1 MSDFDTHELGEW
13 LTAYLDGELDGAQ
26 RDVVERVLRESDE
39 ARRMLADLSDAAG
52 SVAALPQHPAPDALL
67 DDLRLQ
73 LERRDLLGDESD
85 PRGSVPARSG
95 WSVFSRW
102 GLAAALGFAAVGGTW
117 TIVDQMQDEPSTAIT
132 LATKE
137 SGKSASSDPED
148 NVGADAVPQQSRE
161 LTNSADIDVRLVSVL
176 NFEQKLAAGLPQS
189 ALMDHQFDN
198 ERMRLSLQADSATDQ
213 SALNRK
219 ILDQLGELGMSDL
232 GTVESAKL
240 TEAPAGRVR
249 VYLSGR
255 EGKNFEAD
263 ATRQVLIRLPADEV
277 PALYEQIER
286 IAPRDDQ
293 IALQLEARSFDG
305 KSRVSPT
312 IQNLFG
318 REDALPTA
326 VASKGSGE
334 PRPPGIAV
342 DYGIFQEVV
351 DILRDNTNGKPV
363 EGTPSP
369 DAKKIVPAE
378 VESAAP
384 ESSALADARRPQSDD
399 LEPGSREEMDSAT
412 RSRRR
417 AMPSMQPRMQQSK
430 KSADTPVDADDG
442 EPASRGA
449 TEQSPRT
456 ERKSSNSSASDR
468 PSYGDDLSRQ
478 SDGRFADASDESDK
492 SHVPLVKRRL
502 DSLKRSQK
510 VGRGASSRPMRPSE
524 ADERA
529 DTRWVT
535 LIIEINAPRRP
546 GRPASKPSVE
556 RPSNRRTPAT
566 SPKPDNA
573 KDGRQR
579 K

>member
-318 REDALPTA
+318 QVRAR
-326 VASKGSGE
+326 VSRVRRAS
-334 PRPPGIAV
+334 RLI
-342 DYGIFQEVV
+342 
-351 DILRDNTNGKPV
+351 T
-363 EGTPSP
+363 
-369 DAKKIVPAE
+369 
-378 VESAAP
+378 
-384 ESSALADARRPQSDD
+384 ESSRKSWTSC
-399 LEPGSREEMDSAT
+399 EIT
-412 RSRRR
+412 RTASPLKAHLHRMRRR
-417 AMPSMQPRMQQSK
+417 SFRPR
-430 KSADTPVDADDG
+430 
-442 EPASRGA
+442 
-449 TEQSPRT
+449 
-456 ERKSSNSSASDR
+456 
-468 PSYGDDLSRQ
+468 
-478 SDGRFADASDESDK
+478 
-492 SHVPLVKRRL
+492 
-502 DSLKRSQK
+502 
-510 VGRGASSRPMRPSE
+510 SSRPRRNRQRWRTPADRNPMILNPAAGRRWIQRRDRGVVPCQVCSRVCSSPRSRPILLSTQTT
-524 ADERA
+524 A
-529 DTRWVT
+529 
-535 LIIEINAPRRP
+535 NRRL
-546 GRPASKPSVE
+546 AA
-556 RPSNRRTPAT
+556 RPSNRLEPSASRRTAARPTARRMVT
-566 SPKPDNA
+566 I
-573 KDGRQR
+573 
-579 K
+579 